1 MRINVPF
8 GFSARFVRRA
18 VSFSDFLSHR
28 PSLWPLFDFFFPD
41 FHLFFLWADTSS
53 ARPPAHSCR
62 LLSPG
67 ACRAKILSHC
77 GAEPPS
83 SCAEPQDR
91 MAGGDGS
98 VYVLTQTD
106 FVLLALLAFVCL
118 YMIPRRVYRWVR
130 GGGGRSEDKGN
141 KDA

>member
-1 MRINVPF
+1 MNSI
-8 GFSARFVRRA
+8 
-18 VSFSDFLSHR
+18 
-28 PSLWPLFDFFFPD
+28 
-41 FHLFFLWADTSS
+41 LFFLWADTSNC
-53 ARPPAHSCR
+53 PPASTIVPALPTR
-62 LLSPG
+62 L
-67 ACRAKILSHC
+67 RAKFLSHC

>member
-8 GFSARFVRRA
+8 GFSTRFVRRA
-18 VSFSDFLSHR
+18 VSFSYFLSHR
-28 PSLWPLFDFFFPD
+28 PSLWPLFDFFFLTSI
-41 FHLFFLWADTSS
+41 LFFLWADTSS
-53 ARPPAHSCR
+53 ARPPAQSGR
-62 LLSPG
+62 LSPR
-67 ACRAKILSHC
+67 ACRAKFLSHC

>member
-1 MRINVPF
+1 MPASTFVPRL
-8 GFSARFVRRA
+8 SA
-18 VSFSDFLSHR
+18 
-28 PSLWPLFDFFFPD
+28 
-41 FHLFFLWADTSS
+41 
-53 ARPPAHSCR
+53 
-62 LLSPG
+62 G
-67 ACRAKILSHC
+67 ACRAKFLSHC

-130 GGGGRSEDKGN
+130 GGGGRSEDKGDHLMSHVLLELSKVHRWLISRDCKN
-141 KDA
+141 